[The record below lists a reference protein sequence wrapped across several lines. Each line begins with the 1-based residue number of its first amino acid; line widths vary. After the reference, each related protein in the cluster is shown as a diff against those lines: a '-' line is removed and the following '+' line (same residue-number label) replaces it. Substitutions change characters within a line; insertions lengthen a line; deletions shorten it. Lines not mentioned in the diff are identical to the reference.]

1 MLGSEVVEG
10 GDSPSR
16 RLSRSMTRRI
26 ILIVE
31 VSEAVASVARTYR
44 TSAMRLRMRRW
55 RAGDLGPAHFEETAH
70 PVAGLAH
77 RTVVLVEYLAVDE
90 HLPDIGAKLIA
101 RLVRGVLQFLLNR
114 TEIHGGFYDFLVGRE
129 LFGVHRQEERPGL
142 ILLLQLFEEYLTRRQ
157 LSLLLLRERPIVTLL
172 PW

>member
-1 MLGSEVVEG
+1 MDNL
-10 GDSPSR
+10 
-16 RLSRSMTRRI
+16 
-26 ILIVE
+26 
-31 VSEAVASVARTYR
+31 
-44 TSAMRLRMRRW
+44 
-55 RAGDLGPAHFEETAH
+55 
-70 PVAGLAH
+70 
-77 RTVVLVEYLAVDE
+77 
-90 HLPDIGAKLIA
+90 
-101 RLVRGVLQFLLNR
+101 RGVLQLLLNR